1 MEMQAVGR
9 EHARSWLALLVKHAS
24 VHINEVPS
32 VHLVDLSLDQ
42 CVSFVNYVPTIM
54 LLRCFVD
61 CDVDDFDPIT
71 HSLADVGHERLQARS
86 NRLRL
91 LASIDVVAA
100 AVYKYNFRRELS
112 HELVSKVKH
121 FPGPGPTEAMI
132 HNSIRFQIFLD
143 VTPELDDAA
152 ADGYGASVGYLLVQ
166 SLGLGDQ
173 AVGFSVEPVLDL
185 VVRRYLW
192 IGKGDFGFVRL
203 LHHEGFSSRF

>member
-71 HSLADVGHERLQARS
+71 HSLADVGHERLQARG

-100 AVYKYNFRRELS
+100 AATGR
-112 HELVSKVKH
+112 
-121 FPGPGPTEAMI
+121 
-132 HNSIRFQIFLD
+132 
-143 VTPELDDAA
+143 
-152 ADGYGASVGYLLVQ
+152 
-166 SLGLGDQ
+166 
-173 AVGFSVEPVLDL
+173 
-185 VVRRYLW
+185 
-192 IGKGDFGFVRL
+192 
-203 LHHEGFSSRF
+203 